1 MKYSSEIKICTILAT
16 YLYVLLQLIINN
28 IWWMIKSVLATL
40 LVCSSLLIK
49 LFGNSF
55 FLISSLSPWNTYLYA
70 ERLSYLNV
78 LKMQSYR
85 TSINTIFCEKK
96 WHYKTILRG
105 KAIYIVFAPDMVSMS
120 LPWTI
125 SVKNMLKS
133 RQTATNLLP

>member
-1 MKYSSEIKICTILAT
+1 MKYSSKKKNTYQTCIGLAT

-28 IWWMIKSVLATL
+28 IWWIIKSVLATL

-125 SVKNMLKS
+125 SVKNML
-133 RQTATNLLP
+133 